1 MTPVSECA
9 SVSRSASAVE
19 VRVGEAR
26 TQGLDLLIPVFV
38 IEEELGRRVN
48 DEIHP
53 VYRIDGAAM
62 ALTISKYGI
71 PVFLCSCLKCLI
83 LDPVRAIASGLF
95 RELIA
100 GRACTRVDLHLVEEL
115 HGRSGRCALMP
126 SWRGDE
132 QEVQRS
138 SGPSKCCRGE

>member
-1 MTPVSECA
+1 MCISIKVSVRGA
-9 SVSRSASAVE
+9 FE

-26 TQGLDLLIPVFV
+26 TQGLDLLIPVLV
-38 IEEELGRRVN
+38 IEEELGRRAD

-53 VYRIDGAAM
+53 VYTESM
-62 ALTISKYGI
+62 ALTISEYGI

-83 LDPVRAIASGLF
+83 LDPVRAMASGLF
-95 RELIA
+95 RELIK

-126 SWRGDE
+126 RWRRHE

-138 SGPSKCCRGE
+138 PGPSKCCRRE